1 MPYIYKI
8 TNLVNNKTYVG
19 KTSSS
24 IEERFKEHIRDSRK
38 ERCEKRPLYDA
49 FNKYGVE
56 NFFIEEIEE
65 VENDEIA
72 SEREIYW
79 INFLRS
85 YIGFEDSNGYNAT
98 LGGDSKRYYNYEE
111 LSKAYLELGTVKA
124 VMDKYNC
131 DAKTIRAA
139 CRENN
144 IEIKIAPNQKQ
155 IKRIDKDG
163 NEEFYN
169 SVVEASKYIP
179 NKEPE
184 TARKNI
190 SRALNKGNG
199 SIAYGFRWEQI

>member
-8 TNLVNNKTYVG
+8 TNLVNNKIYVG

-79 INFLRS
+79 IDFLRS

-131 DAKTIRAA
+131 DAKTVRAA
-139 CRENN
+139 CCENN
-144 IEIKIAPNQKQ
+144 VEIKIAPNQKQ

-169 SVVEASKYIP
+169 SVMEASKYIP

-199 SIAYGFRWEQI
+199 SIAYGFKWEQV